1 LSLRDRIEKLFYKFK
16 NLQRKTRMLSR
27 DVNLSPQDIS
37 ATSPN
42 FINSFQ
48 KKHHGANASIYLFN
62 AIGNIGAGPAN
73 LSNEDKSP
81 SFI

>member
-1 LSLRDRIEKLFYKFK
+1 
-16 NLQRKTRMLSR
+16 MLSR

-48 KKHHGANASIYLFN
+48 KKHHKTSASIYLFN
-62 AIGNIGAGPAN
+62 AIRNIEAELAN
-73 LSNEDKSP
+73 LVTKTKAHHLSRGQVPDS
-81 SFI
+81 